1 MCVEL
6 HICIDYTQCVNT
18 LTLWN
23 IIICSC
29 STWTILHLLHRS
41 RLCVAS
47 VNIRNEQ
54 LHQDRVHTS
63 ERTIVHRTVTFFIQ
77 VQRQM
82 TIIFVYCFF
91 CVLKIPLGS
100 WSQQLMNFFT
110 KGDLCLRNII
120 VFGLMKC
127 SSLILHIHIT
137 ELVL

>member
-18 LTLWN
+18 LTLWK

-47 VNIRNEQ
+47 VTNIRNEQ

-63 ERTIVHRTVTFFIQ
+63 ERTIVHFFLFRSSGRWQ
-77 VQRQM
+77 
-82 TIIFVYCFF
+82 IFLLIVF

-100 WSQQLMNFFT
+100 WSLQLMRFFT
-110 KGDLCLRNII
+110 KGDLCLRNVI

-127 SSLILHIHIT
+127 YSLILHIHIT